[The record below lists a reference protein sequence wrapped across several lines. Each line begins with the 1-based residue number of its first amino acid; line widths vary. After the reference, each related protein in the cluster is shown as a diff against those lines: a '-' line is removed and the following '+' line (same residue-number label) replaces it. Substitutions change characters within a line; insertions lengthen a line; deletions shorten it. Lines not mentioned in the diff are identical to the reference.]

1 MLDVAS
7 RAARRVNL
15 FRMMDGP
22 VVAVE
27 TRAVRH
33 FSGKCARRSQV
44 ACSAIFFQYR
54 MRFAHA
60 TAGIDAMIARKA
72 APGNPNQGEQRQREA
87 KPKFGALQRRRPFEI
102 VEVNALREL
111 FCCSCSCHS
120 SLATSLIA
128 ERHDCVNSAEQN
140 QCERKGDVQQQ
151 PAMQPVMQT
160 FLVRKLPRFVANVF
174 KVCER

>member
-1 MLDVAS
+1 MFDVAS
-7 RAARRVNL
+7 RAVRRINL

-27 TRAVRH
+27 TGGVRH
-33 FSGKCARRSQV
+33 FGGKCACRSQV
-44 ACSAIFFQYR
+44 ACSAIFFQHR

-60 TAGIDAMIARKA
+60 AAGVDAMITRKA
-72 APGNPNQGEQRQREA
+72 APGNPNHGKQRQREA
-87 KPKFGALQRRRPFEI
+87 KPEFGALQRCRPFEI

-111 FCCSCSCHS
+111 FCCTCSCHS

-140 QCERKGDVQQQ
+140 QCQRKRDVQQQ
-151 PAMQPVMQT
+151 PAVQPVMQT
-160 FLVRKLPRFVANVF
+160 FLTSKLPRFVANVF
-174 KVCER
+174 KIREC